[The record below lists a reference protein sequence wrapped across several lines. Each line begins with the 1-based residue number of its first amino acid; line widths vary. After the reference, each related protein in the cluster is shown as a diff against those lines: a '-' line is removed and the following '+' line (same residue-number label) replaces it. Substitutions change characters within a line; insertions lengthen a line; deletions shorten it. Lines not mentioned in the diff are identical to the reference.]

1 MKYDP
6 HHFDMPF
13 RPNYEL
19 RSVYAWGAG
28 AATNSL
34 MMAASDMPV
43 APFLVMSGLC
53 LAMAASRAP
62 VAYRLRHVHKSLF
75 GTPLE
80 FMSLKEVKKIV
91 SKHKDM
97 VWLGNG
103 YTWENKHAQRCYELI
118 KRDLE
123 ADLGKKY
130 ANAARDV
137 AGAPWIHGLEAKRG
151 PIYIPSKHL
160 EGHLLITGT
169 TGSGKTRLL
178 DMMTTPDILRNE
190 HATVII
196 IDPKGDKE
204 LRDNARRACE
214 SQGRPDRFIMLH
226 PAFPEDSVRINP
238 LQNFTRPSELAS
250 RITSL
255 LPNRDAFSEFS
266 WNAINTV
273 VQAMVMAKE
282 LPNLKLIRRYLESGV
297 EGLLNRIIVS
307 YVEESLSPEDAKS
320 WLEMYYPDTGKDTPR
335 MIAKMRSTLYRDLL
349 EKNLIKA
356 HEDIGGL
363 MTMFE
368 HDAAHF
374 SKMIATLLPLLSQL
388 TSGEVG
394 DLLSPDPADLDD
406 RRTITDSYKIT
417 EQGKVFYVGLDSL
430 TDLTVAS
437 AIGAMLLS
445 DLTAVAGDRY
455 NFENI
460 SKKHKIYLYVD
471 EAAEC
476 LSSQLLMLLNKG
488 RGALITAR
496 LATQTIPDFV
506 ARTGDEA
513 VAYQFLG
520 NLNNMISLRVI
531 DSKTQE
537 YVSEGLVKTRIKSI
551 SHAQGSST
559 DGKESTLHSGSVGE
573 RMMEEEV
580 APFPAELLGSL
591 PNLEFIAKVSGGR
604 VIKGK
609 IPILQGA
616 DAQ

>member
-28 AATNSL
+28 AASNSFL
-34 MMAASDMPV
+34 MAASDMPA
-43 APFLVMSGLC
+43 APFLIMSGLC
-53 LAMAASRAP
+53 LAMAAARSPIAFKIRNA
-62 VAYRLRHVHKSLF
+62 HKALF

-80 FMSLKEVKKIV
+80 FMKLSQVAKIV
-91 SKHKDM
+91 DKKKDM

-103 YTWENKHAQRCYELI
+103 YTWENRHAQRCYELI

-123 ADLGKKY
+123 GDLGKEY
-130 ANAARDV
+130 AEAAKSIG
-137 AGAPWIHGLEAKRG
+137 GAPWIHGLERKRDH
-151 PIYIPSKHL
+151 IYMPLKHL
-160 EGHLLITGT
+160 EGHLLITGA
-169 TGSGKTRLL
+169 TGSGKTRLF
-178 DMMTTPDILRNE
+178 DMLTTPDILRDE

-214 SQGRPDRFIMLH
+214 FQGRPDRFVQFH
-226 PAFPEDSVRINP
+226 PAFPEDSIRINP
-238 LQNFTRPSELAS
+238 LQNFTRPTELAS

-255 LPNRDAFSEFS
+255 LPSRDNFSEFS

-273 VQAMVMAKE
+273 VHAMVLAGE
-282 LPNLKLIRRYLESGV
+282 LPSLKRIRRYLESGV
-297 EGLLNRIIVS
+297 EGLLNRIVVG
-307 YVEESLSPEDAKS
+307 YVEECLSAEDAKS
-320 WLEMYYPDTGKDTPR
+320 WLDMYYPDKGKDTPR

-349 EKNLIKA
+349 EKGLIKA

-388 TSGEVG
+388 TSGDVG
-394 DLLSPDPADLDD
+394 DLLSPDPNDLDD
-406 RRTITDSYKIT
+406 KRTITDSYKIT
-417 EQGKVFYVGLDSL
+417 EQGKVFYIGLDSL

-437 AIGAMLLS
+437 SIGSMLLS

-455 NFENI
+455 NFEDI
-460 SKKHKIYLYVD
+460 SKKGKIYLYVD

-476 LSSQLLMLLNKG
+476 LNSQLLMLLNKG
-488 RGALITAR
+488 RGALISAR
-496 LATQTIPDFV
+496 LATQTIPDFI

-513 VAYQFLG
+513 MALQFLG
-520 NLNNMISLRVI
+520 NLNNMISLRVL
-531 DSKTQE
+531 DNKTQE
-537 YVSEGLVKTRIKSI
+537 YVSEGLVKTRIRSI

-559 DGKESTLHSGSVGE
+559 DGSESTLHSGSVGE

-604 VIKGK
+604 IIKGK
-609 IPILQGA
+609 IPILQGV
-616 DAQ
+616 DAK